1 MVTTAKQIGG
11 DAVFEWINSE
21 ELVKCNDGDE
31 LVLWSKPH
39 LDFIRAYRDLT
50 FNERKKQQSGTVLSM
65 LKYENKELGR
75 LIDLMVPVWIE
86 VRVNPERTRYELTV
100 KRGTDEEGESNRRH
114 AEWIEKNAIP
124 AKPYEQK

>member
-65 LKYENKELGR
+65 LKYENKELGT
-75 LIDLMVPVWIE
+75 LLS
-86 VRVNPERTRYELTV
+86 
-100 KRGTDEEGESNRRH
+100 G
-114 AEWIEKNAIP
+114 
-124 AKPYEQK
+124 